1 MFLSPHLFSIHHL
14 FLFIFFLAPKIIS
27 PPAEKPLL
35 LFLVLLFILVLVK
48 IEREGSRFYRV
59 ALSNENKNKIYLSSG
74 LLLLL
79 LFARVTCPFLFRFL
93 IESNYYVTRAWNFSN
108 FTADFGHTCNQAC
121 GKSATAYVMCSIAAR
136 LFIGSYR
143 NRNIQQIMRSFDCII
158 GAVSFVPIYYF
169 FFFFFTFPIVN
180 INFR

>member
-1 MFLSPHLFSIHHL
+1 METLFHFVIEDTTRQFSTSATFKISDKISSPMENIYIYISSREDRINDQRNIEAQSEIFPNVSFSPSFFHPSS
-14 FLFIFFLAPKIIS
+14 FSFYFFLAPKIIS

-79 LFARVTCPFLFRFL
+79 LLLFARVTCPFLFRFL

-108 FTADFGHTCNQAC
+108 FTADFGHTCN
-121 GKSATAYVMCSIAAR
+121 
-136 LFIGSYR
+136 
-143 NRNIQQIMRSFDCII
+143 
-158 GAVSFVPIYYF
+158 
-169 FFFFFTFPIVN
+169 
-180 INFR
+180 

>member
-1 MFLSPHLFSIHHL
+1 METLFHFVIEDTTRQFSTSATFKISDKISSPMENIYIYIYLLEKIESTINEISRRNRKYFPMFLSPHLFSIHHL

-79 LFARVTCPFLFRFL
+79 LLFARVTCPFLFRFL

-108 FTADFGHTCNQAC
+108 FTADFGHTCN
-121 GKSATAYVMCSIAAR
+121 
-136 LFIGSYR
+136 
-143 NRNIQQIMRSFDCII
+143 
-158 GAVSFVPIYYF
+158 
-169 FFFFFTFPIVN
+169 
-180 INFR
+180 